1 MKNERRDILK
11 AFAMIS
17 QLGLTFVTPIGIC
30 IIAGHYL
37 DKAFGTSC
45 WFIILFILGVLAAF
59 RNAYQI
65 TKTFYH
71 KDLLKEKK
79 ELEYWDNL
87 KKNYSST
94 KQVDSDQKGNYKK

>member
-1 MKNERRDILK
+1 MKNERRDILR
-11 AFAMIS
+11 ALAMIS

-37 DKAFGTSC
+37 DKALGTSC

-79 ELEYWDNL
+79 ELEYWENL
-87 KKNYSST
+87 KKSSAST
-94 KQVDSDQKGNYKK
+94 KQADLEQKGNYKK